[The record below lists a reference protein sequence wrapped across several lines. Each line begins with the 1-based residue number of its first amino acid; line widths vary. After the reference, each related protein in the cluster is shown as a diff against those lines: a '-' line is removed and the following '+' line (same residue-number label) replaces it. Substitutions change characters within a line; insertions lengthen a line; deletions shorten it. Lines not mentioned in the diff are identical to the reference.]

1 MELVLVEVIIRAAE
15 LGYCFLS
22 FCNLVEMLRENM
34 HIGMVNK
41 YKMV

>member
-41 YKMV
+41 NKMV